1 MLIILR
7 LSTKHANFGA
17 FWGRRCS
24 TPLIKNQTFQEAELE
39 VEELQ
44 AGLKKIEDLSKEVA
58 EYFLEDVATFNL
70 QEYLGIFARF
80 AEQVKQAYEVS
91 LSLSKG

>member
-1 MLIILR
+1 M
-7 LSTKHANFGA
+7 K
-17 FWGRRCS
+17 
-24 TPLIKNQTFQEAELE
+24 IK
-39 VEELQ
+39 
-44 AGLKKIEDLSKEVA
+44 DLSKEVA

-91 LSLSKG
+91 WRNYTGKQELKTEAGEYIDQAL